1 MRTRA
6 DLWGPAMQRGT
17 SDTVARLRAIEAL
30 DTDVLESLEE
40 RDRRLYNIVS
50 MATRYRTILSEQ
62 VQLLRVGEDPET
74 VQAALAR
81 WQLILRDIKKL
92 AADL

>member
-1 MRTRA
+1 
-6 DLWGPAMQRGT
+6 MQRVT
-17 SDTVARLRAIEAL
+17 SDTVARLRSIDAL
-30 DTDVLESLEE
+30 DTDLLELLEE

-62 VQLLRVGEDPET
+62 VQLLRAGQDPET
-74 VQAALAR
+74 AQAALGR
-81 WQLILRDIKKL
+81 RQVILRDIKKL

>member
-1 MRTRA
+1 
-6 DLWGPAMQRGT
+6 MQRVT
-17 SDTVARLRAIEAL
+17 SDTVARLRAIDAL
-30 DTDVLESLEE
+30 DTDLLEVLEE

-74 VQAALAR
+74 VRAPLGR
-81 WQLILRDIKKL
+81 WQVILRDIKKL

>member
-1 MRTRA
+1 
-6 DLWGPAMQRGT
+6 MQRVT
-17 SDTVARLRAIEAL
+17 SETVTRLRALHAF
-30 DTDVLESLEE
+30 DTDLLESLED

-62 VQLLRVGEDPET
+62 TQLLRVGKDPET
-74 VQAALAR
+74 VEAALSR
-81 WQLILRDIKKL
+81 WQVILRDIKKL

>member
-1 MRTRA
+1 
-6 DLWGPAMQRGT
+6 MQRVT
-17 SDTVARLRAIEAL
+17 SDTVARLRAIDAL
-30 DTDVLESLEE
+30 DTDLLELLEE

-62 VQLLRVGEDPET
+62 VQLLRGGEDPEL
-74 VQAALAR
+74 VQAALGR
-81 WQLILRDIKKL
+81 WQVILRDIEKL

>member
-1 MRTRA
+1 V
-6 DLWGPAMQRGT
+6 QRVT
-17 SDTVARLRAIEAL
+17 SDTVARLRSIDAL
-30 DTDVLESLEE
+30 DTDLLELLEE

-62 VQLLRVGEDPET
+62 VQLLRAGEDPET
-74 VQAALAR
+74 VQAAVGR
-81 WQLILRDIKKL
+81 WQVILRDIKKL

>member
-1 MRTRA
+1 M
-6 DLWGPAMQRGT
+6 T
-17 SDTVARLRAIEAL
+17 SDTVARLRSIDAL
-30 DTDVLESLEE
+30 DTDLLELLEE

-62 VQLLRVGEDPET
+62 VQLLRACKDPET
-74 VQAALAR
+74 VQAALGR
-81 WQLILRDIKKL
+81 WEVILRDIKKL

>member
-1 MRTRA
+1 MK
-6 DLWGPAMQRGT
+6 RGT

-30 DTDVLESLEE
+30 DTDLLEFLED
-40 RDRRLYNIVS
+40 RDRRLYNVVS

-62 VQLLRVGEDPET
+62 VQLLRVGEDPDI
-74 VQAALAR
+74 VQAALGR
-81 WQLILRDIKKL
+81 WQAMLRDIKKL

>member
-1 MRTRA
+1 
-6 DLWGPAMQRGT
+6 MQRVT
-17 SDTVARLRAIEAL
+17 SDTVARLRAIDGL
-30 DTDVLESLEE
+30 DTDLLEFLEE

-74 VQAALAR
+74 VRAALGR
-81 WQLILRDIKKL
+81 WQVILRDIKKL

>member
-1 MRTRA
+1 
-6 DLWGPAMQRGT
+6 MQRGT

-30 DTDVLESLEE
+30 DTDLLEFLED
-40 RDRRLYNIVS
+40 RDRRLYNVVS
-50 MATRYRTILSEQ
+50 LATRYRTILSEQ

-74 VQAALAR
+74 VQAALGR
-81 WQLILRDIKKL
+81 WQAILRDIKKL

>member
-1 MRTRA
+1 
-6 DLWGPAMQRGT
+6 MQRVT
-17 SDTVARLRAIEAL
+17 SDTVARLRSIDAL
-30 DTDVLESLEE
+30 DTDLLELLEE

-62 VQLLRVGEDPET
+62 VQLLRAGEDPET
-74 VQAALAR
+74 VQAALGR
-81 WQLILRDIKKL
+81 GQVILRDIKKL

>member
-1 MRTRA
+1 
-6 DLWGPAMQRGT
+6 MQRGT

-74 VQAALAR
+74 VRAALAR
-81 WQLILRDIKKL
+81 WQAILRDIKKL

>member
-1 MRTRA
+1 MK
-6 DLWGPAMQRGT
+6 RGT

-30 DTDVLESLEE
+30 DTDLLEFLED
-40 RDRRLYNIVS
+40 RDRRLYNVVS

-62 VQLLRVGEDPET
+62 VQLLRVGEDPDA
-74 VQAALAR
+74 VQAALGR
-81 WQLILRDIKKL
+81 WQAILRDIKKL

>member
-1 MRTRA
+1 
-6 DLWGPAMQRGT
+6 MQRGT

-40 RDRRLYNIVS
+40 RDRGLYNIVS

-62 VQLLRVGEDPET
+62 VQLLRGGEDPET

-81 WQLILRDIKKL
+81 WQAILRDIKKL